1 MYFFLRTKKRPHT
14 GTINY
19 TTTVSQGQVKFLIF
33 LEVFSFF
40 LYNIE
45 RNIEQSGLF
54 MPRIMGIDFGDVR
67 IGIAISDEQAFLAGE
82 AFTVRETNFEKAVTL
97 LCDLIDQREIKEIAL
112 GFPKNMDGTVGER
125 GEKSKLLASLL
136 TERTGVPVQLWDE

>member
-1 MYFFLRTKKRPHT
+1 
-14 GTINY
+14 
-19 TTTVSQGQVKFLIF
+19 
-33 LEVFSFF
+33 
-40 LYNIE
+40 
-45 RNIEQSGLF
+45 

-136 TERTGVPVQLWDE
+136 TERTGVPVQLWDERRTSVDAHRILRESGKRTKQHKNKVDAVAATLILEGYLDFRRMR